1 MNDLICHIRKYISL
15 TLLQEKLILSK
26 ATILSPVKK
35 EILEQSSTIH
45 RHTYFVNQGCLHLYQ
60 VNEKGNEQ
68 TIQFAIKNWWLTDY
82 DSFNFQTPSRYNI
95 QVLEDSKI
103 SVLLKNDLEELLFQI
118 PELERYFRVISQRAY
133 AASLYRISLMYS
145 YSKEERYLN
154 FIQQFPEFVQ
164 QVPQYIL
171 GSFLGMSAE
180 YISEIRKK
188 QTQNDS

>member
-1 MNDLICHIRKYISL
+1 MNNLIHHIRKYINL
-15 TLLQEKLILSK
+15 TLHQEELILSK
-26 ATILSPVKK
+26 TTVLSPVKK
-35 EILEQSSTIH
+35 DILEQRGTIH
-45 RHTYFVNQGCLHLYQ
+45 KNTYFINQGCLHLYQ

-82 DSFNFQTPSRYNI
+82 DSFNFRTPSRYNI
-95 QVLEDSKI
+95 QALEDSKI
-103 SVLLKNDLEELLFQI
+103 SVLTKNNLEELFVQI
-118 PELERYFRVISQRAY
+118 PELERYFRLISQRAY
-133 AASLYRISLMYS
+133 AASLFRISLMYS

-188 QTQNDS
+188 QTRDDS